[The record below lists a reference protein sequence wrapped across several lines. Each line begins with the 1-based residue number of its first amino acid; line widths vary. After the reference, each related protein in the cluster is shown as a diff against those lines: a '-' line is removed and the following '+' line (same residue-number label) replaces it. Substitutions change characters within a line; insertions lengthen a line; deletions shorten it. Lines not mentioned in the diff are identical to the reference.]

1 MIYFLS
7 LKTMLLGCLGEIKGL
22 LVLLFWII
30 FLLLQPASEEEE
42 LRRVVEKRGRQL
54 FSNKSCD

>member
-1 MIYFLS
+1 
-7 LKTMLLGCLGEIKGL
+7 MLLGCLGEIKGL
-22 LVLLFWII
+22 LALLFWII

-42 LRRVVEKRGRQL
+42 LRRVVEKRERQL